1 MQAAMEAGLTTSED
15 LVREYL
21 SRIAIF
27 DDAGP
32 KLNSILQLNPH
43 AVEIARS
50 LDAERSATGPR
61 GPLHGIPVLL
71 KDNIDTFDQP
81 TTAGALILDGSVPPD
96 DAFLTQRLRAA
107 GAVILGKANLNEF
120 SGALSRTMP
129 AGFSAVGGQTL
140 NPYGP
145 GVLSPGGSSTG
156 SAVSVA
162 ANLVAAA
169 VGTDTMGS
177 IVSPARENSVVGIR
191 PTVGLVSR
199 DGIIPFSHTQD
210 TAGPLTRT
218 VTDAAIMLGVLA
230 GIDPNDPA
238 TQASAGKAPADY
250 RPFLKLDGLQGKR
263 IGIVRDPT
271 TIVVRPA
278 DVALAEAAFDALE
291 QGGAELVDN
300 IDLGSSVS
308 ALVSLWGPD
317 IPKTLS
323 HEFAHGIENYLA
335 SLGDNAPVN
344 TLAEIV
350 AFNRANADQA
360 IPFGQDVLEVSLAT
374 GGDLSDPSYIAQ
386 RDEGIRLIGTDGI
399 QALLDANNLDALVCP
414 YDWCGIGAV
423 AGYPAIQVPAG
434 FNQDPFSVSFAGMP
448 FSEPELIEIA
458 FAFEQATLLRRPP
471 VLLPGDFN
479 GDGTVDAAD
488 YVVWRNGLGTT
499 YEEEDY
505 GVWRANSGRTLLA
518 SDGAALPSFEPA
530 SAAVPEPTALFLV
543 TIGVA
548 TVLWRRSVP
557 RRRSPE
563 VDARNSTGAAVGLA
577 AKARQN

>member
-1 MQAAMEAGLTTSED
+1 
-15 LVREYL
+15 
-21 SRIAIF
+21 
-27 DDAGP
+27 
-32 KLNSILQLNPH
+32 
-43 AVEIARS
+43 
-50 LDAERSATGPR
+50 
-61 GPLHGIPVLL
+61 LL

-81 TTAGALILDGSVPPD
+81 TTAGALILDGSMPPD

-129 AGFSAVGGQTL
+129 SGFSALGGQTL

-162 ANLVAAA
+162 ANLVATA

-238 TQASAGKAPADY
+238 TQASAGKAPSDY
-250 RPFLKLDGLQGKR
+250 TPFLKLDGLQGKR

-278 DVALAEAAFDALE
+278 DVALAEAAFAALE

-300 IDLGSSVS
+300 IDLGSNVS
-308 ALVSLWGPD
+308 ALISLWGPD
-317 IPKTLS
+317 LPKTLT

-335 SLGDNAPVN
+335 SLGDNAPVS

-350 AFNRANADQA
+350 AFNQTNADQA
-360 IPFGQDVLEVSLAT
+360 IPFGQDVLEASLAT

-399 QALLDANNLDALVCP
+399 NALLDANNLDALVCP

-434 FNQDPFSVSFAGMP
+434 FNAEPFSVSFAGLP

-488 YVVWRNGLGTT
+488 YVVWRNELGTNF
-499 YEEEDY
+499 EEEDY
-505 GVWRANSGRTLLA
+505 GVWRANAGRTLLA
-518 SDGAALPSFEPA
+518 SDGTAPPSFEPV
-530 SAAVPEPTALFLV
+530 SAAVPEPTTLFLA
-543 TIGVA
+543 TIGLA
-548 TVLWRRSVP
+548 TVFWRHFCSQAP
-557 RRRSPE
+557 EPPGRRAELERCS
-563 VDARNSTGAAVGLA
+563 
-577 AKARQN
+577 